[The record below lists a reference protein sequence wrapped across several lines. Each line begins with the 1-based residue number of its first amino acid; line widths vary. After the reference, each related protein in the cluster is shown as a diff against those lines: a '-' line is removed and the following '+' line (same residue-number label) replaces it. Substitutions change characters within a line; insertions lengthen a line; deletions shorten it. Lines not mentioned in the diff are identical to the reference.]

1 MTEKP
6 ADTTYPLHDLLRR
19 RWSPRAFSSTPI
31 EREKIG
37 SLLEAAR
44 WAASSR
50 NLQPWRFLLVE
61 ASDAEA
67 HAKMV
72 SCLMDANQT
81 WARKAPLLILVCAQR
96 SPDGG
101 LARHAFHD
109 CGLAVAHLTLQA
121 LSMDLW
127 IHQMAGF
134 SIEKARE
141 DFGVPHDHEPVSILA
156 VGYYGNPADLP
167 ENRRALE
174 TGPRT
179 RKPLGEIAFR
189 NGWGTAAGL

>member
-6 ADTTYPLHDLLRR
+6 AETAYPLHDLLRR

-31 EREKIG
+31 EREKLG

-67 HAKMV
+67 FEKLAGT
-72 SCLMDANQT
+72 LMDANQA

-109 CGLAVAHLTLQA
+109 CGLAVAHLTMQA

-127 IHQMAGF
+127 VHQMAGF
-134 SIEKARE
+134 SAEKARAE
-141 DFGVPHDHEPVSILA
+141 FGVPADFEPVSVLA

-167 ENRRALE
+167 ENRRATE

-189 NGWGTAAGL
+189 GTWGSAAEL